1 MTPAPS
7 RSDLV
12 RTLDER
18 FDVLVIGGGATGVGA
33 ALDAASRGYRTALV
47 EASDFAKATS
57 SRSTKLVHGGVRYLQ
72 SGDIGLV
79 REALHERGN
88 MRANAP
94 HLVDELAFVL
104 PLYAWYEGPYYFAG
118 LKAYDLLAG
127 NANFAPSAYLG
138 KAATLQRTPD
148 VKRAALAGSIR
159 YFDGQFDDAR
169 LALAIARTAIDKGAT
184 VLNYVR
190 ATRFLYESERCI
202 GAAVRDEETGEERE
216 VRAAVVVNATGIF
229 VDELRRMDDASALP
243 LLTHSRGS
251 HVVFSKQVFSGDD
264 ALIVPRTSDGRVL
277 FAVPWHGH
285 VVVGTTDIPVSSA
298 ELDVAPT
305 SEEIDFIIG
314 QFNRYLEKPVRRADA
329 LAAFAGLRPLV
340 SGAGAS
346 TAKLSREH
354 LVDVSRSG
362 IVTITGGKWTTYRKM
377 AQDAIDIA
385 AREGKL
391 AAAPCVTADLPVH
404 GSPGT
409 KNPTPED
416 APYAAYGT
424 DRDALLALERAE
436 PSLAE
441 RLDPRLPYTGA
452 VVVYAARAEHAR
464 TVDDVL
470 ARRTRALFTDVAAA
484 RASAPL
490 VAQLLAR
497 ELGRDDEW
505 RRDQCAAFGAIAR
518 EDAAAFA

>member
-1 MTPAPS
+1 VSPS
-7 RSDLV
+7 PTRSELFN
-12 RTLDER
+12 RLDER
-18 FDVLVIGGGATGVGA
+18 FDVLIIGGGATGVGA
-33 ALDAASRGYRTALV
+33 ALDAAARGYRAALV

-79 REALHERGN
+79 REALHERAN

-94 HLVDELAFVL
+94 HLVDRLAFAL

-127 NANFAPSAYLG
+127 KANFAPSAYLG
-138 KAATLQRTPD
+138 RDATLRRTPD
-148 VKRAALAGSIR
+148 IKRAALAGSIR
-159 YFDGQFDDAR
+159 YFDGRFDDAR

-190 ATRFLYESERCI
+190 AARFLYEGGRCI

-229 VDELRRMDDASALP
+229 VDELRRMDDASSRAL
-243 LLTHSRGS
+243 LAHSRGS
-251 HVVFSKQVFSGDD
+251 HVVFSKDAFGGDD

-285 VVVGTTDIPVSSA
+285 VVVGTTDIPVDRA
-298 ELDVAPT
+298 KLDVAPT

-362 IVTITGGKWTTYRKM
+362 VVTITGGKWTTYRKM
-377 AQDAIDIA
+377 AEDTIDIA
-385 AREGKL
+385 AREGNL
-391 AAAPCVTADLPVH
+391 AAAPCVTANLPVH
-404 GSPGT
+404 GSPGR
-409 KNPTPED
+409 KSATPKD
-416 APYAAYGT
+416 AAYAAYGT
-424 DRDALLALERAE
+424 DRDALLAIEREE

-452 VVVYAARAEHAR
+452 DVVYAARAEYAR
-464 TVDDVL
+464 SVDDVL

-490 VAQLLAR
+490 VARLLAR
-497 ELGRDDEW
+497 ELGHDEAW
-505 RRDQCAAFGAIAR
+505 QSDQCAAFGAIAR